1 MEAPGAVAEDEAMVL
16 EVLLWCVFGLIAG
29 AIAQFQLPGKDPS
42 RPVNVAITLVLGVV
56 GAAGG
61 GLLSSRV
68 FGWDD
73 MVGVAGGAA
82 LLLVLYRG
90 LAAAGI
96 GRSHSANWQ

>member
-1 MEAPGAVAEDEAMVL
+1 MVL
-16 EVLLWCVFGLIAG
+16 EFVLWCFFGLIAG
-29 AIAQFQLPGKDPS
+29 AIAQFQMPGKDPI

-56 GAAGG
+56 GAVGG

-73 MVGVAGGAA
+73 MVGVATGAA
-82 LLLVLYRG
+82 LLLMLYRG
-90 LAAAGI
+90 VAEAGI